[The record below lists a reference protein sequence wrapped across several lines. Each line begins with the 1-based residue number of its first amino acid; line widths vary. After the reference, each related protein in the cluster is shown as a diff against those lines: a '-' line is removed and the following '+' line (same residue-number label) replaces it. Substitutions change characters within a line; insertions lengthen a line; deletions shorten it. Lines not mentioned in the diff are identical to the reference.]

1 MKKWIV
7 LMLVT
12 CLAITLMACGS
23 NSSNNKTSNGPEP
36 VIEVAEEEILSEEM
50 EIIASNW
57 EFDKEIYAIRAG
69 EPITLTV
76 NSIEGVHG
84 IEIRHTSYTN
94 IGNNKPTEVVISEPG
109 TYTIVCSIPC
119 GQGHRTMQAK
129 LVVVG

>member
-7 LMLVT
+7 LALVT
-12 CLAITLMACGS
+12 CLAVILIACGS
-23 NSSNNKTSNGPEP
+23 APSSNKANGPEP
-36 VIEVAEEEILSEEM
+36 VIDVAEEDIATGEL

-57 EFDKEIYAIRAG
+57 KFDKEIYAIRAG
-69 EPITLTV
+69 EPVKLTV

-84 IEIRHTSYTN
+84 VEIRHTAYTH
-94 IGNNKPTEVVISEPG
+94 IPSKTETEVLITEPG

-129 LVVVG
+129 LVVV